1 MLDNFGDT
9 PQGALP
15 VDFVF
20 MLTRND
26 QTVSDCLETWE
37 SISAVGLAHAGF
49 KDIGV
54 DLETLRALNKRIQAS
69 GALSYLEVV
78 SETPEAC
85 LRSASVAVELGVN
98 RLMGG
103 TQVPEILAL
112 LEGTGIDYLPFPGMP
127 VGHPTKLGG
136 TAELVAQ
143 QCRQFE
149 AAGCAGV
156 DLLAYRA
163 TEADP
168 IALVKAARASLT
180 GTLLVAGSV
189 DSTARISALR
199 DAGADA
205 FTVGSAVFNR
215 GSLTARLRDVMDA
228 CA

>member
-1 MLDNFGDT
+1 M
-9 PQGALP
+9 
-15 VDFVF
+15 DFVF

-26 QTVSDCLETWE
+26 QTVTDCLETWDAIE
-37 SISAVGLAHAGF
+37 TVGLTHAGF

-54 DLETLRALNKRIQAS
+54 DLDTLRELNRRIQGS

-85 LRSASVAVELGVN
+85 LQSARVAVDIGIN

-112 LEGTGIDYLPFPGMP
+112 LEGTGIDYLPFPGIP

-136 TAELVAQ
+136 TPELVAA
-143 QCRQFE
+143 QCREFE

-163 TEADP
+163 TDADP
-168 IALVKAARASLT
+168 IDLVRAARSSIS
-180 GTLLVAGSV
+180 GTLLAAGSV
-189 DSTARISALR
+189 DSIARIHALR

-205 FTVGSAVFNR
+205 FTIGSAVFDGSFSPNR
-215 GSLTARLRDVMDA
+215 GSITARLRDVMDA
-228 CA
+228 CQ